1 MADFLT
7 EIMAA
12 RKERNDTFCGV
23 ERMKDANLELF
34 TRKIFLQKESQIK
47 TFTDKKLRKSASR
60 SALQEILKVS
70 APHPIDPIVEKGNHL
85 WRKIP
90 SSASIKLNYIRC
102 SVYN

>member
-1 MADFLT
+1 MADFST

-12 RKERNDTFCGV
+12 RKEWHICSVKRT
-23 ERMKDANLELF
+23 KDANLEFF

-70 APHPIDPIVEKGNHL
+70 APQPIDPIVEKGNHL
-85 WRKIP
+85 WKKIP

-102 SVYN
+102 SIYN